1 MGINIKD
8 IAKLSGVG
16 ISTVS
21 RVINNTGSVSDATRK
36 KVMDVISA
44 NNYIPNN
51 SARNLKIVQSK
62 NIALLVKGITNPF
75 FNKMIRVI
83 EQGVALRGYP
93 LMIQNVDTSVDELD
107 MAIQEAQDRNLCGV
121 IIMGGSYTYSDE
133 KFRQLGIPCVL
144 VTISA
149 GDEVDPKLYS
159 SIRINDEQEGFRATS
174 YLISQGHRRIGFL
187 YRSPSET
194 ATPNVS
200 RYNGYLRALQENDI
214 PFDPSLV
221 ATNLISPN
229 AAVDDSGY
237 NVGFQLM
244 KQLYAKNRDMTAV
257 FAFADILAI
266 GAAKA
271 VFSMGFSIPD
281 DISIVGFDGI
291 EMAEYYNP
299 SLDTVY
305 QPATEMALSSIEI
318 LFDMMQGGEAQ
329 HIVYDSVLLKRG
341 SSRRII
347 IPEN

>member
-21 RVINNTGSVSDATRK
+21 RVINNSGAVSDATRK

-44 NNYIPNN
+44 YNFIPNN

-93 LMIQNVDTSVDELD
+93 LLIQNVDTSADELD
-107 MAIQEAQDRNLCGV
+107 IAIQEAQDRNLCGV
-121 IIMGGSYTYSDE
+121 IIMGGSYTYTEE
-133 KFRQLGIPCVL
+133 KFKQLNIPCVL
-144 VTISA
+144 VTISP
-149 GDEVDPKLYS
+149 GDQVDPRLYS
-159 SIRINDEQEGFRATS
+159 SIRINDEQEGYKATN

-187 YRSPSET
+187 YKAPAEVD
-194 ATPNVS
+194 TPNVS
-200 RYNGYLRALQENDI
+200 RYNGYLRALLENDI

-221 ATNLISPN
+221 ATNTLG
-229 AAVDDSGY
+229 AVDDPGY
-237 NVGFQLM
+237 KVGFQLM
-244 KQLYAKNRDMTAV
+244 KQLLNKNRDMTAV

-271 VFSMGFSIPD
+271 AFSMGYSIPE

-341 SSRRII
+341 SSRRIQV
-347 IPEN
+347 